1 MIIPDTHI
9 LTASYLSTAGVA
21 YLLTSDFIPDL
32 LSSVAVGSLQLNDAV
47 YYWSSLD
54 FDTVTISIYFSDYI
68 LLYSIKL
75 LSFLVT
81 LKLSLVMYPY
91 LNFPIFIYSFSE
103 VSLLY

>member
-47 YYWSSLD
+47 YY
-54 FDTVTISIYFSDYI
+54 
-68 LLYSIKL
+68 
-75 LSFLVT
+75 
-81 LKLSLVMYPY
+81 
-91 LNFPIFIYSFSE
+91 
-103 VSLLY
+103 